1 MKTNAQQEV
10 VLFNPLTL
18 KARHFLSISEAADYV
33 GRDVSTVSRAL
44 SGDRNCRTVA
54 GYLAIPAHVRRG

>member
-1 MKTNAQQEV
+1 MKTNALQKEV

-18 KARHFLSISEAADYV
+18 KARHFLSISDAARFVD
-33 GRDVSTVSRAL
+33 RDVSTISRAL

-54 GYLAIPAHVRRG
+54 GYIAIPAQVR

>member
-1 MKTNAQQEV
+1 MKTNTLQKEV

-18 KARHFLSISEAADYV
+18 KARHFLSISDAARFVD
-33 GRDVSTVSRAL
+33 RDVSTISRAL

-54 GYLAIPAHVRRG
+54 GYIAIPAQVR